1 MLARMSLFD
10 AVRAGDVSRVEE
22 LLAAGEDPN
31 AFGERNRTPLMA
43 AAEAGHED
51 VVRLLLDA
59 GAEPTFTDEVGESA
73 LVMAAANGHADICTL
88 LMPHA
93 REDEQDLAR
102 QLLAGFS
109 HLDAPPRGPPEPK
122 APPTRKEGLF
132 RKLAS
137 AGAYVSGKLGDSA
150 PAKRLERALRAEK
163 DRDES

>member
-31 AFGERNRTPLMA
+31 AFGERNRTPLMV

-59 GAEPTFTDEVGESA
+59 GAEPTFTDAVGESA
-73 LVMAAANGHADICTL
+73 LVMAAANGHADICSL

-93 REDEQDLAR
+93 GEDEQDLAR
-102 QLLAGFS
+102 RLLAGFGNLS
-109 HLDAPPRGPPEPK
+109 SLPPGPPRPNTPPS
-122 APPTRKEGLF
+122 RKEGLF

-137 AGAYVSGKLGDSA
+137 AGAYVTGKLGDA
-150 PAKRLERALRAEK
+150 GTTKRLERALRSEK
-163 DRDES
+163 DRDKS